1 MSDEV
6 KNQNTLEINQSYQ
19 LEISPDGYQAFITVL
34 KPTPEVDISPEDLKQ
49 YLKNHNVTY
58 GIKDDTIE
66 TIFRERQF
74 DRKTLIAVGEKVVDG
89 KDGEIKYLFDPI
101 AKPLR
106 DGSDN
111 INYRELNLVR
121 NVEKDQKLAEIIPP
135 VEGKEG
141 CTVLGKK
148 VLPKVGKTCL
158 LPIGHNTNP
167 HPKNPNILIAAIDGH
182 IILKGKN
189 VDVDPTLSIK
199 GDVDFSTGNINF
211 IGSIT
216 INGDVKSGFSVK
228 SQNDVQINGTV
239 EDAVI
244 EAGGSVLI
252 KSGFVGRG
260 EGKIIAKGKV
270 MAKFCENET
279 IISDDDISLGEYAMH
294 CNIQTKGMLHV
305 TAQKGLIVGG
315 EIYALRGVEAKIIGN
330 QNYAPTKIFVGIDKE
345 IREKIKEKKI
355 TIEKELANK
364 KEIEKAQ
371 FLLQQRRL
379 IKKELP
385 DDKKILLEK
394 LTMVK
399 SQIENTEREVLFEI
413 ENLENEIKKFKD
425 GVVKVLDT
433 VYPGTAITIFNKTM
447 AVIAPLKKV
456 VYKYTEEEIIGIDLS
471 AYEQK

>member
-1 MSDEV
+1 MGEET
-6 KNQNTLEINQSYQ
+6 KNNNTLEINQSYQ
-19 LEISPDGYQAFITVL
+19 LEISPDGYQAFITVH
-34 KPTPEVDISPEDLKQ
+34 KPIPEVDITPDDLKQ
-49 YLKNHNVTY
+49 YLKNHNVVY
-58 GIKDDTIE
+58 GIKADTIE
-66 TIFRERQF
+66 TIFQERQF
-74 DRKTLIAVGEKVVDG
+74 DKKILIAVGEKVVDG
-89 KDGEIKYLFDPI
+89 RDGEIKYLFDPVV
-101 AKPLR
+101 KPLK
-106 DGSDN
+106 DDSDN
-111 INYRELNLVR
+111 INYKELNLVR
-121 NVEKDQKLAEIIPP
+121 NVEKGQKLAEVIPP

-148 VLPKVGKTCL
+148 VLPKIGKTCL
-158 LPIGHNTNP
+158 LPIGRNTNP
-167 HPKNPNILIAAIDGH
+167 NPENPNILIAAIDGH
-182 IILKGKN
+182 VPLKGKN
-189 VDVDPTLSIK
+189 VDVDPILTIK

-228 SQNDVQINGTV
+228 SQNDIQINGTV

-244 EAGGSVLI
+244 EAGGNVLI

-270 MAKFCENET
+270 MAKFCEKET

-294 CNIQTKGMLHV
+294 CNIQTKGKLLV
-305 TAQKGLIVGG
+305 TAQKGLVVGG
-315 EIYALRGVEAKIIGN
+315 EIYALQGMEAKIIGN
-330 QNYAPTKIFVGIDKE
+330 QNYTPTKIFVGIDKE

-355 TIEKELANK
+355 TLEKQLSNK

-385 DDKKILLEK
+385 EDKKILLEK
-394 LTMVK
+394 LNTAK
-399 SQIENTEREVLFEI
+399 GQTENAERQILLEI

-425 GVVKVLDT
+425 ATVKVIDT
-433 VYPGTAITIFNKTM
+433 VYPGTTITIFNKTTG
-447 AVIAPLKKV
+447 VSVHLKKI
-456 VYKYTEEEIIGIDLS
+456 VYKYTEEEIIGVDLS